1 MSCSDRFYPCETE
14 GFPPVKVY
22 DYSTNIPIRGIE
34 DRDFR
39 FEEVAVKSIYM
50 MQEATQEGSFE
61 NNTFSY
67 TAGIEYISS
76 GALTDSSN
84 FTGWTVGGG
93 NTVYIPQSGISVS
106 SGDLEGVTSSFHAFP
121 IDGDAA
127 IGLFNTGGAVK
138 PYIKSE
144 DLDVTSSGSI
154 YDGSTHQLY
163 FNYKLNYG
171 ETGNLYFVLRGNS
184 DTWYDTGSLSWVS
197 TATTGYITFTGK
209 EINTY
214 SHLFL
219 ADDFPG
225 PGLTTAL
232 TIEIGSENSGTFVTL
247 DNVHIDALLKKNA
260 FIDYIIPTGY
270 MLQITPDVGFHDV
283 TSMFDGT
290 SEYPNPHLKTLGPY
304 EVDLGNLTDNLDNSV
319 TITLDKIDFRNC
331 LSSNFKKYL
340 WRALPITPNGQL
352 GAGGLPARFQYVGDV
367 VDNLFTV
374 REIQEP
380 KNSTQKIIIG
390 TKAKDMEVI
399 VDGQSNFSG
408 LSYPT
413 PLSWRLE
420 INLQVTKRTL
430 QIKAT
435 DSSGLSTSVKKITLT
450 NQVYEKYTRAV
461 WNKFDEFGL
470 VADIERLPGESNFSF
485 SKRVRKS
492 HSETT
497 GPSFQGVVNSAT
509 NELGLDK
516 IPDAINI
523 KVNKN
528 LTNQKIITDYRY
540 EVSGYSFKLF
550 SNVFNIQEKLLVDP
564 VYNTIDLSYR
574 IINSPISIKTDSGA
588 DIDLNNIE
596 IISEENTTTL
606 VNRIKLNTD
615 GVKYATITYNYTL
628 ELLFKDYPTLESLIN
643 RLNTVK
649 DYKGNNV
656 FTASLSSVLSGNE
669 STQGLYLGSGDIT
682 QSFDSLL
689 SWSPVFLKRIS
700 EVGYKD
706 YVKGNAATLKDSKF
720 YSTVKILRDQL
731 NIFWGTAE
739 FDRTRWNSSE
749 STNLGLDSIPT
760 LFDPPISKI
769 MDVVSGQSI
778 YVNSVEAWGKNYV
791 GSSNQTLINYGLVSN
806 LFRPGVG
813 FTEDL
818 EPQMYM
824 TTTTGLLGSYLEE
837 NISPLQNNN
846 NVVVFSGQV

>member
-50 MQEATQEGSFE
+50 MQEATREGSFE
-61 NNTFSY
+61 NNSFSY
-67 TAGIEYISS
+67 TEGIEYISS
-76 GALTDSSN
+76 GALTDTSN
-84 FTGWTVGGG
+84 FSGWTVGGG
-93 NTVYIPQSGISVS
+93 DAIYIPQSGVTVS
-106 SGDLEGVTSSFHAFP
+106 SGDLDSVTGSFHAFP
-121 IDGDAA
+121 IDGDTA
-127 IGLFNTGGAVK
+127 IGLFNTGGAVN

-184 DTWYDTGSLSWVS
+184 NTWYDTGSLSWVS
-197 TATTGYITFTGK
+197 TPTTGYITFTGN
-209 EINTY
+209 EISTY

-219 ADDFPG
+219 ADDFPV
-225 PGLTTAL
+225 LTTAL
-232 TIEIGSENSGTFVTL
+232 TVEIGSETSGSFITL

-260 FIDYIIPTGY
+260 FIDYVIPTGY
-270 MLQITPDVGFHDV
+270 MLQLTPDVGFHDV

-304 EVDLGNLTDNLDNSV
+304 KVDLGNLTDNLDNSV
-319 TITLDKIDFRNC
+319 TITLDKADFRNS

-352 GAGGLPARFQYVGDV
+352 GAGGLPARFEYVGDI

-374 REIQEP
+374 TEVQEP
-380 KNSTQKIIIG
+380 KNTTQKIIVG
-390 TKAKDMEVI
+390 TKAKDMQVI
-399 VDGQSNFSG
+399 VDDKSNFPG
-408 LSYPT
+408 LTYPT

-435 DSSGLSTSVKKITLT
+435 DSSGLSTSVKRITLT
-450 NQVYEKYTRAV
+450 NQLYEKYTRAV

-492 HSETT
+492 HSEAA
-497 GPSFQGVVNSAT
+497 GPSFEGVVNSAT

-528 LTNQKIITDYRY
+528 NTNQKVITDYTY
-540 EVSGYSFKLF
+540 EVTAYSFKLF
-550 SNVFNIQEKLLVDP
+550 SDVFNIEEKLLVDP
-564 VYNTIDLSYR
+564 VYNTIDLTYP

-588 DIDLNNIE
+588 DVDLNNIQ
-596 IISEENTTTL
+596 IISKENSTTL
-606 VNRIKLNTD
+606 VNRIKLNRHD
-615 GVKYATITYNYTL
+615 VKYATVTYNYTL

-643 RLNTVK
+643 RLNKVK

-656 FTASLSSVLSGNE
+656 FTVSLSSVLSGNE
-669 STQGLYLGSGDIT
+669 STQGLYLGSGAVT
-682 QSFDSLL
+682 QSFDSAL

-706 YVKGNAATLKDSKF
+706 YVKGDAPTLKDSKF
-720 YSTVKILRDQL
+720 YSTVQTLKDQL

-739 FDRTRWNSSE
+739 LDKTRWNSSE
-749 STNLGLDSIPT
+749 STNLGLDSVPT
-760 LFDPPISKI
+760 LFDPPITKI
-769 MDVVSGQSI
+769 LDAISGQSI

-818 EPQMYM
+818 EPEMYI
-824 TTTTGLLGSYLEE
+824 TTTTGLLGSYLED

-846 NVVVFSGQV
+846 NVVFFSGQV